1 MIVPPAAMYLWVA
14 VPQGIDDWD
23 WVRTLIDDDGV
34 VVTPG
39 VAFGDGGR
47 GFFRISLVR
56 DAGMLAR
63 AATTIAARR
72 AQMMV

>member
-1 MIVPPAAMYLWVA
+1 MYVWLPVPAGV
-14 VPQGIDDWD
+14 DDWT
-23 WVRTLIDDDGV
+23 WVQTLMNEDGV

-56 DAGMLAR
+56 DAETLAR
-63 AATTIAARR
+63 AATAIAARR
-72 AQMMV
+72 ARMTI